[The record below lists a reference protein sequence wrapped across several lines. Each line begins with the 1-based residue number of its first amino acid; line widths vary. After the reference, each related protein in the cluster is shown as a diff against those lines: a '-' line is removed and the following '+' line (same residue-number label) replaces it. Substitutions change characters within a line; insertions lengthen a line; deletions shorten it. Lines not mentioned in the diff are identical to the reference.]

1 MAKPLDFLCSMLYIM
16 VRKLVV
22 LHVIHQTTRSKYLV
36 LLKILSIEID
46 PAEIRFID
54 RSSVKS
60 DAQRNSENVVPD
72 FLLLNMTKKLR
83 TSMLGGRQSRTIMF

>member
-1 MAKPLDFLCSMLYIM
+1 M
-16 VRKLVV
+16 VIKLVV

-36 LLKILSIEID
+36 LLKILSIEMD

-72 FLLLNMTKKLR
+72 FLLLNMTSLKLR
-83 TSMLGGRQSRTIMF
+83 TWCWAEGNPRTIIFLS